1 VSNRPLLDIRV
12 ALQAT
17 LQKLEKSLDA
27 PEEASALTEIKRIIL
42 LRIAEIDAA
51 ETLKQVAEN
60 ADTAILR
67 TTVKR

>member
-1 VSNRPLLDIRV
+1 V